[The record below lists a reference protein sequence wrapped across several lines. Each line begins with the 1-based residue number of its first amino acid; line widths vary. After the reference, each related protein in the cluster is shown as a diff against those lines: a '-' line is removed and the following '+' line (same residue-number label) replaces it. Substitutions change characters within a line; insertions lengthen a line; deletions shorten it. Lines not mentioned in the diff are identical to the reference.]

1 MEGEGPY
8 TLISNLESAG
18 LVWSE
23 LGIPLILIPQ
33 IFLSDVINYLSF
45 YVVIFS
51 GLMFVS
57 LYQLVPT

>member
-23 LGIPLILIPQ
+23 LGIPQ